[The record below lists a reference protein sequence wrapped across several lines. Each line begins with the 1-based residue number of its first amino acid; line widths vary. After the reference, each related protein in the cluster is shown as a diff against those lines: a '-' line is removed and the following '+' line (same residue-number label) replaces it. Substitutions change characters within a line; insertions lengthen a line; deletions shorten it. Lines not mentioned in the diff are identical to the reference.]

1 MCPRQYA
8 TNHIW
13 LLLITGYVIL
23 KTSEQHTTSCLHE
36 WICKGLL
43 QGTKSV
49 WWCVGFFLVHHVQR
63 RVACRAVG
71 VVQQVLCHWSIFL
84 VYPSL
89 YRGITV
95 YIKCHH
101 LTHLHSWWI
110 LPLLCQADHSL
121 DFFFCSLGMD
131 LFKWRRPASHPVL
144 STAPTLQLKFF
155 SLTHS
160 ITPDTID
167 LTYWCVGAW
176 LFRGIWPQLIEQAFR
191 WWSGLSLQPKR
202 ASVQLKPSW

>member
-1 MCPRQYA
+1 MQRSAPRHKVCLVMCGVFSGASCTASGCMSCCGCSA
-8 TNHIW
+8 TGSLSLKHFSRVSFPLQRNHCIYQMPPLDSSA
-13 LLLITGYVIL
+13 LLVNSPTFVP
-23 KTSEQHTTSCLHE
+23 S
-36 WICKGLL
+36 
-43 QGTKSV
+43 
-49 WWCVGFFLVHHVQR
+49 
-63 RVACRAVG
+63 
-71 VVQQVLCHWSIFL
+71 WSQ
-84 VYPSL
+84 
-89 YRGITV
+89 
-95 YIKCHH
+95 
-101 LTHLHSWWI
+101 SW
-110 LPLLCQADHSL
+110 
-121 DFFFCSLGMD
+121 FFFCSLGMD